1 LNKLRK
7 IFQREIQ
14 VRFTIAI
21 LAVILYLFIAISIR
35 PMAYNDNW
43 NQFLQSLLGC
53 IPNFIACIGI
63 VNLFKIFYP
72 NENTSKLILVCV
84 LTLIFYEIFSGSS
97 RKTGIGITFDFL
109 DIIATI
115 SGAIVAF
122 YIEIKS
128 DSLK

>member
-1 LNKLRK
+1 
-7 IFQREIQ
+7 
-14 VRFTIAI
+14 
-21 LAVILYLFIAISIR
+21 
-35 PMAYNDNW
+35 MAYNDNW

>member
-1 LNKLRK
+1 MNKLRK